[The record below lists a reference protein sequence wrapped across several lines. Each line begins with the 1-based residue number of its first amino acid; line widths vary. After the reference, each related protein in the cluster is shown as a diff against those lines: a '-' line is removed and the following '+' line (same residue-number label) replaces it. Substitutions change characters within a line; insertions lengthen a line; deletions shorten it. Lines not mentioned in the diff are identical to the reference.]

1 MLEKKVKKGTISY
14 WKDGVMELKQCT
26 KCKEIKLV
34 ECFNRRGNGYV
45 SKCKECEKRY
55 RKDNEEHYK
64 QYYKDNKE
72 HISEYSKQYYKNNI
86 ERVKERHR
94 RYNEEHKEELKAYR
108 KQYYKENAERH
119 KESCKRW
126 EKNNKEHIKEKSK
139 QWREDNEEYI
149 KEYHKQY
156 AENNADKIKEYH
168 KQRYEAN
175 KEHFRVI
182 DKKAREKRKKENI
195 ERIKQKLTAFNSFF
209 TELNLPIY
217 GYIYKIEN
225 IKTGHIYIGQ
235 STIPFKRRYSGGIKG
250 WIKERKEYANQ
261 HFIEELTNEEDF
273 EIEEVFDIGISK
285 WHLDKLESFYINK
298 FNSCDNG
305 YNNNAGHYNTDDG
318 IEEFEQILK
327 ENGLE
332 FIDGKLVKIA

>member
-34 ECFNRRGNGYV
+34 ERFNRRGNGYV
-45 SKCKECEKRY
+45 SKCKECEKQY

-72 HISEYSKQYYKNNI
+72 HISEYGKQYYKDNI

-94 RYNEEHKEELKAYR
+94 RYEEEHKEELKAYR

-126 EKNNKEHIKEKSK
+126 EENNKEHRKECSK
-139 QWREDNEEYI
+139 QYYQNNKEYYR
-149 KEYHKQY
+149 EYHKQY
-156 AENNADKIKEYH
+156 AKNNTDKIKEYH
-168 KQRYEAN
+168 KQHYETN
-175 KEHFRVI
+175 KEHIKERT
-182 DKKAREKRKKENI
+182 KQYLQRNKENNLQVVSNMI
-195 ERIKQKLTAFNSFF
+195 EQINPIMK
-209 TELNLPIY
+209 NLPIY
-217 GYIYKIEN
+217 GYIYKFEN

-261 HFIEELTNEEDF
+261 QFIEELTNEEDF
-273 EIEEVFDIGISK
+273 EVEEVFDIGISK

-305 YNNNAGHYNTDDG
+305 YNNKEGNHSTNDG
-318 IEEFEQILK
+318 LEEFEQILK
-327 ENGLE
+327 ENGLQ
-332 FIDGKLVKIA
+332 FIDGKLIAI

>member
-45 SKCKECEKRY
+45 SKCKECEKQY

-72 HISEYSKQYYKNNI
+72 NISEYGKQYYKNNI

-94 RYNEEHKEELKAYR
+94 RYDEEHKEELKAYR

-126 EKNNKEHIKEKSK
+126 RENNKEHIREYSK
-139 QWREDNEEYI
+139 QYRKDNEEHMKKYI
-149 KEYHKQY
+149 KQY
-156 AENNADKIKEYH
+156 NENNADKIKECH

-175 KEHFRVI
+175 KI
-182 DKKAREKRKKENI
+182 ENMKQ
-195 ERIKQKLTAFNSFF
+195 IKQLLIETKPFLKD
-209 TELNLPIY
+209 LPIY
-217 GYIYKIEN
+217 GYIYKITHKN
-225 IKTGHIYIGQ
+225 GHCYIGQ
-235 STIPFKRRYSGGIKG
+235 TIQPLKERYRLGIIKG
-250 WIKERKEYANQ
+250 WIKERLKYDNQ
-261 HFIEELTNEEDF
+261 KFLDELIEEDF
-273 EIEEVFDIGISK
+273 SIIEVLDVGCCK
-285 WHLDKLESFYINK
+285 YHLDKLETYYISYYD
-298 FNSCDNG
+298 SCNNG
-305 YNNNAGHYNTDDG
+305 YNIEAGNHNTDDG
-318 IEEFEQILK
+318 LEEFEQILK
-327 ENGLE
+327 ENGLQ